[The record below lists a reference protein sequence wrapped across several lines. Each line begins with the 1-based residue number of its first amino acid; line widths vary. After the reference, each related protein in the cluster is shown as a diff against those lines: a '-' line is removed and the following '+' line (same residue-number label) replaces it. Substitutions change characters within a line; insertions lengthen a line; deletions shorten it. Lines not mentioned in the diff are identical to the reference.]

1 MDFGGQT
8 PRACSAGAAGTLCRE
23 VRGGAGRL
31 AAKTACRKLSAC
43 AGRLPQTTRKWPP
56 MAGGLKVRHRWLRCV
71 RCCSAAAPAAPCSAD
86 ARGGVAR
93 PDLAGARVAP
103 WRPGRLL
110 VVLWLHLLG
119 VQPLGVTLGVAAAR
133 RSLALHRC
141 ALHTAAGCHT
151 ARDALPSL
159 CGALARPAPAVAV
172 GLMRA
177 DDRLPAVLRPRN
189 RRRDVAVRSG
199 RPGAPS
205 LHRRP
210 GARLSG
216 GHAFNRV
223 APTCGFTAPQLHFLV
238 HLAVLPGPEHPSPPF
253 LMHNVALNAHTCHRS
268 K

>member
-1 MDFGGQT
+1 MNCPGLLLLSPPTVHLIAPGGSFGGGQT

-133 RSLALHRC
+133 RSPAPHRC
-141 ALHTAAGCHT
+141 ALRTAAGCRT

-189 RRRDVAVRSG
+189 RRRFRGLQVGIAGPELGCLEDTRST
-199 RPGAPS
+199 AW
-205 LHRRP
+205 RRP
-210 GARLSG
+210 AVSPHHSFISLSIWRYCQVQSIPARR
-216 GHAFNRV
+216 F
-223 APTCGFTAPQLHFLV
+223 
-238 HLAVLPGPEHPSPPF
+238 
-253 LMHNVALNAHTCHRS
+253 
-268 K
+268 